1 MPLSTGTGALGPA
14 HSMRY
19 QSTRKGNTPRAIH
32 APLRDVRHERASISP
47 VIVFIERS
55 KIDLVVAFGGAD
67 SGSSREEI
75 RSRGGGRGVRS
86 SHMGARIASV
96 KEKLKMA
103 PERTPPSY
111 YASSAKNWEFSIVCL
126 FHFL

>member
-1 MPLSTGTGALGPA
+1 ML
-14 HSMRY
+14 
-19 QSTRKGNTPRAIH
+19 
-32 APLRDVRHERASISP
+32 SISP
-47 VIVFIERS
+47 VTVFIERS

-75 RSRGGGRGVRS
+75 GSRGGGRRVRS
-86 SHMGARIASV
+86 SPMGARIASV

-103 PERTPPSY
+103 PEWTLQVTMLLQQ
-111 YASSAKNWEFSIVCL
+111 KNWEFSIVCL

>member
-1 MPLSTGTGALGPA
+1 ML
-14 HSMRY
+14 
-19 QSTRKGNTPRAIH
+19 
-32 APLRDVRHERASISP
+32 SISP
-47 VIVFIERS
+47 VTVFIERS

-75 RSRGGGRGVRS
+75 GSRGGGRGVRS
-86 SHMGARIASV
+86 NPMGARIASV

-103 PERTPPSY
+103 PEWTLQVTMLLQQ
-111 YASSAKNWEFSIVCL
+111 KNWEFSIVCL

>member
-75 RSRGGGRGVRS
+75 RSRGVGGVRS

-103 PERTPPSY
+103 PERTLQVTMLLQQKTG
-111 YASSAKNWEFSIVCL
+111 SSP
-126 FHFL
+126 